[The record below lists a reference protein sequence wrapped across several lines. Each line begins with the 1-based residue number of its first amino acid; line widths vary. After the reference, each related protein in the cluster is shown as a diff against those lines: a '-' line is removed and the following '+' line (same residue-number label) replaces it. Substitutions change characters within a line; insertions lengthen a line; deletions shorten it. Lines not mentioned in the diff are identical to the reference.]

1 MAAPRVALALGSGGA
16 RGYAHIGVIQVLA
29 ERGFQVVAVAGTS
42 MGALVGGLLAAGRLE
57 AYTDWVVSLS
67 QRDVLRLLDPVLPG
81 GPGAIRAERVLARVA
96 DILGD
101 VDIEDLPIPYTAVA
115 TDVVSRREVWFQRG
129 PLATAI
135 RASVAIPTVI
145 TPIVVNGRLLMDGG
159 ILNPVPV
166 EPLTPVHRDLTIAV
180 SLSGA
185 RETSSPVGES
195 AEPRPA
201 GEWFDRLRRG
211 LSEAPVV
218 GSLIEKLGGDDKP
231 EQPPPPFEHATG
243 LNILDVTTLALD
255 TMGALVERYKLA
267 GNPAD
272 LTISLPRDAC
282 GVLDFH
288 RAAEMIELGRETAL
302 SALDAFAVD
311 NPEWAMLPTS
321 PATPVLPGEAGGPAR
336 LDSSESDESAED
348 ERKVIGW

>member
-1 MAAPRVALALGSGGA
+1 
-16 RGYAHIGVIQVLA
+16 
-29 ERGFQVVAVAGTS
+29 

-57 AYTDWVVSLS
+57 PYTDWVVSLS
-67 QRDVLRLLDPVLPG
+67 QRDVIRLLDPVMPG
-81 GPGAIRAERVLARVA
+81 GPGAIRADRVLARVA

-101 VDIEDLPIPYTAVA
+101 VSFEDLAMPFTAVA
-115 TDVVSRREVWFQRG
+115 ADVVSRREVWFQHG

-166 EPLTPVHRDLTIAV
+166 EPLTPVVRDLTIAV

-185 RETSSPVGES
+185 REASSPVGET
-195 AEPRPA
+195 AEARPS
-201 GEWFDRLRRG
+201 GEWLDRLRRG

-218 GSLIEKLGGDDKP
+218 GALFERLAGDQKA
-231 EQPPPPFEHATG
+231 EQPPPPFEHAAG
-243 LNILDVTTLALD
+243 LNLWDVTTLALD

-288 RAAEMIELGRETAL
+288 RAAEMIELGRDAATK
-302 SALDAFAVD
+302 ALDAFGVKH
-311 NPEWAMLPTS
+311 PEWAGLPAS
-321 PATPVLPGEAGGPAR
+321 PATPALPGSPHDAPAEAADRRIEEP
-336 LDSSESDESAED
+336 DESAED